1 MQIHSSSQD
10 IWQGDDTVNA
20 YLQKAKSFFDELLLQ
35 GDWALWR
42 TLIYVGMVFILS
54 PSLL

>member
-1 MQIHSSSQD
+1 MQIHSSFQD

-35 GDWALWR
+35 GDW
-42 TLIYVGMVFILS
+42 
-54 PSLL
+54 